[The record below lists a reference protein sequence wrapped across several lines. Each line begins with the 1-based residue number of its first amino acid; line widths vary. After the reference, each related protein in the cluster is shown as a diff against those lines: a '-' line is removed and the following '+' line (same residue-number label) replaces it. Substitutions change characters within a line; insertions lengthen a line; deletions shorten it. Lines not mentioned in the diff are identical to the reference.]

1 MLISKAKQQPA
12 KPEASRYQEVVL
24 QYCNKDPVLVSRAI
38 MSLSNVY
45 IMSAART
52 PIGEFLID
60 NICTQK
66 LSIFH
71 YYQLSFY
78 MVCHV
83 YIVAFM
89 SYTYE
94 QNLIWY

>member
-1 MLISKAKQQPA
+1 MLISKAKQPPA
-12 KPEASRYQEVVL
+12 KPAASRSQAVVL

-60 NICTQK
+60 NICIQK
-66 LSIFH
+66 NSAYFIIINFH
-71 YYQLSFY
+71 F
-78 MVCHV
+78 MVWHV

-89 SYTYE
+89 AF
-94 QNLIWY
+94 